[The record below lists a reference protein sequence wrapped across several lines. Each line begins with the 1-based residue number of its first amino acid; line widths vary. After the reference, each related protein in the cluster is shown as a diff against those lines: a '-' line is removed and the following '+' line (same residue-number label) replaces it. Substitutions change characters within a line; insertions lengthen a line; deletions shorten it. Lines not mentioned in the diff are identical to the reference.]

1 MKVKFPEKRILFLKR
16 CENHNRLTLHLSV
29 NGENYFNNLRI
40 TKNTMAIYDFEFAET
55 LIHAAQSV
63 KTGGLESFNAKRA
76 VLYLSQLSIEISL
89 KAILE
94 NAGVTIPVIKS
105 RSHNLDQLMTDLCFC
120 EIKMDIGNGTM
131 HWVSAAQLRS
141 ISVIE
146 EKASVT
152 IGTLLSDDDKKKSR
166 YPNEIRYG
174 DNIKHYL
181 PQTMLEVATIIC
193 DWGKQNSATIRIKHC
208 EKAAQNFVLPGIR
221 SSRRRATAP
230 CS

>member
-1 MKVKFPEKRILFLKR
+1 MIR
-16 CENHNRLTLHLSV
+16 
-29 NGENYFNNLRI
+29 
-40 TKNTMAIYDFEFAET
+40 
-55 LIHAAQSV
+55 AAQSV
-63 KTGGLESFNAKRA
+63 KTGGLESFNAKLA

-94 NAGVTIPVIKS
+94 KAGVTIPVIKS
-105 RSHNLDQLMTDLCFC
+105 RSHNFDQLITDICFC
-120 EIKMDIGNGTM
+120 EIKIDIGNGAM

-141 ISVIE
+141 ISVSH
-146 EKASVT
+146 KGATST

-174 DNIKHYL
+174 DNIKHYPPL
-181 PQTMLEVATIIC
+181 TMLKAAVIIY
-193 DWGKQNSATIRIKHC
+193 DWGKQNSGTIRMKHC
-208 EKAAQNFVLPGIR
+208 DKAAQNFVLLGFR